1 MKTTLRLDN
10 GTSWPNPAAVAE
22 AFERLPEPASMWR
35 DLDAPWTRPMDA
47 EKQEFSDYCLIR
59 GAIMAYDHLA
69 RHPAGTES
77 MVGSLRSLR
86 RAVAGRGRA

>member
-1 MKTTLRLDN
+1 MMTCPKCRGHMRGPRYDGTT
-10 GTSWPNPAAVAE
+10 
-22 AFERLPEPASMWR
+22 
-35 DLDAPWTRPMDA
+35 
-47 EKQEFSDYCLIR
+47 
-59 GAIMAYDHLA
+59 DHLA